1 MVGLPGRRTE
11 KYQESFK
18 KKSMETSPQKIN
30 YDENETKKKFKT
42 NDITTYFIFVG
53 RFGVEHHILCKML
66 KFDASDDEQFFSL
79 FQLHFI
85 SSKYFTSLILKIV
98 QINIILCE
106 WQNVPFFRKY

>member
-1 MVGLPGRRTE
+1 
-11 KYQESFK
+11 
-18 KKSMETSPQKIN
+18 METSQQKIN

-66 KFDASDDEQFFSL
+66 KFDASDDKQFFSL